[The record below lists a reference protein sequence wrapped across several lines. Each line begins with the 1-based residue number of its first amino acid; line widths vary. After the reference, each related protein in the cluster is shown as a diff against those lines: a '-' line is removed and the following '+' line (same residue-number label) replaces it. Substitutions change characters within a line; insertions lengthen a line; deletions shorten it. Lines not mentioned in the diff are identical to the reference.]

1 MTTSDCNLSFDR
13 FIPNRQE
20 QQKINDSFVQY
31 PPTTDSQH
39 SMYTNIFST
48 PYTGRRLATAKR
60 KYEVLTPAPK
70 TNFRWKTF
78 EWDTALDLPEFDFTA
93 KRVVAWI
100 CENTGRAFAIALN
113 HDLYFFL
120 DGEKRSFPLTSKI
133 STLAWNP
140 ASCLSYS
147 NQNGQIYFM
156 DFVEAGTSLKVIK
169 SAKER
174 FCFSM
179 DWQDQ
184 NTLSVFNSNGIQQID
199 RRIQKIMHFYSLQ
212 CPVENGDLSWSAD
225 NTFLAAS
232 YQNHLKVFD
241 IRMQG
246 IFFEQNFNSEV
257 KSFSW
262 EAPFAKKIA
271 VVSTNVDLLN
281 VQTKVECKIPQIF
294 PDKTIKQ
301 VLWHAGKLVTR
312 QKTKVSITNSDDMDS
327 SHSTQTVYN
336 ASDAIPVHSIFSN
349 PSGTELSIIT
359 RKENMLLAKMPVL
372 LRTSKLNKKTE
383 AKRKKLDEFVI
394 R

>member
-1 MTTSDCNLSFDR
+1 
-13 FIPNRQE
+13 
-20 QQKINDSFVQY
+20 
-31 PPTTDSQH
+31 
-39 SMYTNIFST
+39 
-48 PYTGRRLATAKR
+48 
-60 KYEVLTPAPK
+60 
-70 TNFRWKTF
+70 
-78 EWDTALDLPEFDFTA
+78 
-93 KRVVAWI
+93 
-100 CENTGRAFAIALN
+100 
-113 HDLYFFL
+113 
-120 DGEKRSFPLTSKI
+120 
-133 STLAWNP
+133 
-140 ASCLSYS
+140 
-147 NQNGQIYFM
+147 M
-156 DFVEAGTSLKVIK
+156 DFAEAGTSIKVVK

-199 RRIQKIMHFYSLQ
+199 RRIQKLIHFYSLQ
-212 CPVENGDLSWSAD
+212 FPVKNGDLAWSHD
-225 NTFLAAS
+225 HTFLAAS

-246 IFFEQNFNSEV
+246 VFFEQAFNSDI

-281 VQTKVECKIPQIF
+281 VQNRVEFKTPQIF
-294 PDKTIKQ
+294 PDNTIKQ
-301 VLWHAGKLVTR
+301 VLWHLGKLVTR

-336 ASDAIPVHSIFSN
+336 ASDAFPVHSIFSN

-359 RKENMLLAKMPVL
+359 RKENLLLAKMPKL
-372 LRTSKLNKKTE
+372 LKISKPNKKIE